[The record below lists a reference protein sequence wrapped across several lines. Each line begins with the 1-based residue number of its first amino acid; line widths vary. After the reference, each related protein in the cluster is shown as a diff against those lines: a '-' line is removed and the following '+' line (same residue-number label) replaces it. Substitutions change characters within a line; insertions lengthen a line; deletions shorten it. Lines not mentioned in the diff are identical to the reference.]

1 MKEGATTVFIVKKW
15 LDQAYISSAS
25 TMVNINIEGWVW
37 KEETIEEIIAT
48 MQRRHNIDLIFT
60 DSQGGKKG
68 LESVTDRP
76 NLNN

>member
-1 MKEGATTVFIVKKW
+1 M
-15 LDQAYISSAS
+15 
-25 TMVNINIEGWVW
+25 W